1 LIQLISK
8 AWRYANFYV
17 SAKSIRRIHSPF
29 VFDFLENIVFN
40 TSPYYIFKP
49 LSSYRDFLSLNK
61 TFVNIEDFGA
71 GSTYTKN
78 NGRKVSSILRQSV
91 KSKKYAELIFRVIQN
106 SKPQTMLELGTSL
119 GLTSM
124 YIAKAHKKGK
134 LISIEGSKEIAEVAR
149 KGFNK
154 FKCNNII
161 QIIGK
166 FDDEL
171 PKLLGRYNQIDFAFI
186 DGNHQ
191 EVATI
196 KYFELLVK
204 HINED
209 SIIIFDDIHWS
220 VGMEKAW
227 NHIINHS
234 SVTLSLDLFE
244 MGIVFFFNRN
254 QKEHHLIRF

>member
-1 LIQLISK
+1 M
-8 AWRYANFYV
+8 FE
-17 SAKSIRRIHSPF
+17 
-29 VFDFLENIVFN
+29 FLENIVFN

-61 TFVNIEDFGA
+61 TLVNIEDFGA
-71 GSTYTKN
+71 GSSYTKN
-78 NGRKVSSILRQSV
+78 NCRKVSSILRQSV
-91 KSKKYAELIFRVIQN
+91 KSKKYAELIFRIVQN

-124 YIAKAHKKGK
+124 YIAKAHKSGK

-154 FKCNNII
+154 FKCNNLV
-161 QIIGK
+161 QIVGN

-171 PKLLGRYNQIDFAFI
+171 PIILADNKLIDFAFI

-196 KYFELLVK
+196 NYFELLVK

-209 SIIIFDDIHWS
+209 SILIFDDIHWS

-227 NHIINHS
+227 NYIINHN
-234 SVTLSLDLFE
+234 SVSLSLDFFE

-254 QKEHHLIRF
+254 QNEHHLIRF